1 MTQPPARC
9 IAADVKHLLYILP
22 TLAALW
28 IVDGTLSEDRYI
40 GWERNS
46 VRNST
51 DRWERHRRATVA
63 LFGSSTSKD
72 WLPAQLAARTVGKTR
87 RDVVD
92 AHTNGCHQACTWA
105 TVRKMLRRERRYEFA
120 FVGTNLFQLCELPHS
135 KRVLQQQMQLPAADV
150 PRAFGLY
157 LHAEQPL
164 RYMGRY
170 IGMTLSGAYAD
181 TAPIQRWLAEDLFG
195 KAKRGREHRWYRADR
210 PSSETVLTCSYEDD
224 AVAYKRAFSEALLDD
239 MGQLADRVFLMML
252 PDRTLGLDTPENRE
266 RWRRHMALHRE
277 MADARPWVTLVDL
290 VTDGVSDPKKFRDGF
305 HLGREGIDDQQALF
319 ERRMRE
325 LGWPKAPKASPKPP
339 KASQKPSKA
348 SPKPSP
354 KPSKAPKASP
364 KAPAGAGG

>member
-1 MTQPPARC
+1 M
-9 IAADVKHLLYILP
+9 KHLLYILP

-28 IVDGTLSEDRYI
+28 IVDGTLSQDRYI

-72 WLPAQLAARTVGKTR
+72 WLPEHLAARVVGKTR

-105 TVRKMLRRERRYEFA
+105 TVRKMMQRERRYEVA

-164 RYMGRY
+164 RYIGRY

-181 TAPIQRWLAEDLFG
+181 TAPIQRWLSEDLFG
-195 KAKRGREHRWYRADR
+195 KATRGREHRWYRADR
-210 PSSETVLTCSYEDD
+210 PSDETVLTCSYEDD
-224 AVAYKRAFSEALLDD
+224 AIAYKRAFSEALLDD
-239 MGQLADRVFLMML
+239 MGQIADHVFLMML
-252 PDRTLGLDTPENRE
+252 PDRTLGLDEPENRE

-290 VTDGVSDPKKFRDGF
+290 VTDGVSDPAKFRDGF
-305 HLGREGIDDQQALF
+305 HLGREGIKDQQKLF
-319 ERRMRE
+319 EQRMRE
-325 LGWPKAPKASPKPP
+325 LGWPKPEPKPAKPSPKATKPSPKASPKPAESSSRP
-339 KASQKPSKA
+339 AE
-348 SPKPSP
+348 PSP
-354 KPSKAPKASP
+354 KPSEPVKASP
-364 KAPAGAGG
+364 KTPAGAGG